1 MTRQLNS
8 KKPPQ
13 LAAWAVKLFAPA
25 DQAESILGDLHEEF
39 LQIGSKS
46 GTVAARGWYWR
57 QILTTIAHF
66 AGSGF
71 RGAPWSTA
79 GAVIAGFFLLR
90 FAHGLPD
97 KLLTVLTD
105 KYLMYWSNHFP
116 AYLRLLKVMP
126 IGFVIGSVFT
136 GCIVAL
142 AARGREMIATMML
155 ALVVCGMTTAG
166 LVWALATLPGATS
179 LLWNLP
185 WLYSDPATIVLG
197 GVIVQKLRSA
207 AAMRASA

>member
-8 KKPPQ
+8 NNPPRW
-13 LAAWAVKLFAPA
+13 AAWALNLFAPA
-25 DQAESILGDLHEEF
+25 DQAESILGDLNEEF

-46 GTVAARGWYWR
+46 GAGAARRWYWR
-57 QILTTIAHF
+57 QILTTIAHL

-79 GAVIAGFFLLR
+79 AAVIGGFFLLR
-90 FAHGLPD
+90 FVHGLPD

-116 AYLRLLKVMP
+116 AYLRLLNVMP
-126 IGFVIGSVFT
+126 IGFVMGSLFA

-142 AARGREMIATMML
+142 AARGREMIATMLL
-155 ALVVCGMTTAG
+155 ALVLCAMTT
-166 LVWALATLPGATS
+166 TS
-179 LLWNLP
+179 LAWILANTGNASFLWNLP
-185 WLYSDPATIVLG
+185 WFFSDPVAIVLG
-197 GVIVQKLRSA
+197 GVIVRKLRST